1 MAARH
6 LGREKQRRPSAR
18 ESLRGIILGSHLAD
32 AIRRS
37 NLRPGKTPSHRLLVM
52 SAYAARPSPRS
63 GYAAFPPPPSR
74 SFGHGL
80 ERLRRLS
87 VSVSGEGGEAG
98 RDHLSG
104 LSGAGQRPEA

>member
-37 NLRPGKTPSHRLLVM
+37 NLRPGQNALAPF
-52 SAYAARPSPRS
+52 S
-63 GYAAFPPPPSR
+63 GY
-74 SFGHGL
+74 
-80 ERLRRLS
+80 ERLRCATRPALRLRR
-87 VSVSGEGGEAG
+87 VPA
-98 RDHLSG
+98 
-104 LSGAGQRPEA
+104 AA

>member
-37 NLRPGKTPSHRLLVM
+37 NLRPGKTFRQLVV
-52 SAYAARPSPRS
+52 
-63 GYAAFPPPPSR
+63 
-74 SFGHGL
+74 GL
-80 ERLRRLS
+80 EPPVDQALAR
-87 VSVSGEGGEAG
+87 
-98 RDHLSG
+98 HK
-104 LSGAGQRPEA
+104 